1 MSRGPGNDSD
11 ERRLI
16 DIAPVEVLTAGEVIK
31 FVSKNSVTPGGEKV
45 EKQFSG
51 GKTEDNGWAE
61 GGASPR

>member
-16 DIAPVEVLTAGEVIK
+16 DIAPVEVLTAGQVIK
-31 FVSKNSVTPGGEKV
+31 FVSKNSVTAGGEEVK
-45 EKQFSG
+45 KQFCA

-61 GGASPR
+61 GGASRR